1 MLHVGLDLSRARLDV
16 HVMDATG
23 APVLVSKAA
32 PNAGWLASL
41 AHRLGRFGQPVT
53 ASD

>member
-1 MLHVGLDLSRARLDV
+1 MLHVGLDLSGTRLDV

-23 APVLVSKAA
+23 APVLVRKAA
-32 PNAGWLASL
+32 PNAGGLASL
-41 AHRLGRFGQPVT
+41 ARRLSRFGQPVT